1 MAYELPKM
9 NTKSTPS
16 RTSNMLT
23 LTITPEIK
31 ACLATVCK
39 ELGVSAAA
47 LVRDMITVS
56 LHYIAEKHPGAFASL
71 PERVP
76 LRRRTVREVESLA
89 GGEEAEENISV
100 AS

>member
-31 ACLATVCK
+31 ACLATGK
-39 ELGVSAAA
+39 RQRKIFLSPLDTQSAG
-47 LVRDMITVS
+47 
-56 LHYIAEKHPGAFASL
+56 K
-71 PERVP
+71 
-76 LRRRTVREVESLA
+76 
-89 GGEEAEENISV
+89 
-100 AS
+100 